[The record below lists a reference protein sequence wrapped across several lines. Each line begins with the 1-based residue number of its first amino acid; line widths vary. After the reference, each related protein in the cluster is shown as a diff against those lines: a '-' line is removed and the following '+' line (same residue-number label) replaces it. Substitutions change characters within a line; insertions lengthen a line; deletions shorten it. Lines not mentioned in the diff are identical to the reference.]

1 VTARPPAP
9 AAKLTVIAGALYI
22 VTGIMHGFGL
32 GWATG
37 LAAEGPRELA
47 VVIPDLWL
55 GVSAAM
61 LVLGVML
68 IVIGRRPEPAGRILV
83 GLAALVPLTNAV
95 LLVAGAG
102 IVAPVFIFGVVG
114 LLTLAA
120 AWQHPAG

>member
-1 VTARPPAP
+1 VTVQPPAP
-9 AAKLTVIAGALYI
+9 AAKLAIIAGTLCI

-47 VVIPDLWL
+47 AVIPALWL
-55 GVSAAM
+55 GMSAAM
-61 LVLGVML
+61 LVVGLML
-68 IVIGRRPEPAGRILV
+68 IVIGRRPGPAGRILV
-83 GLAALVPLTNAV
+83 GLAALVPLANAV